1 MKGGSICKTGEVL
14 ALDPL
19 FTNGDRYTLGEDL
32 EGSGK
37 IFIDTDDELIAIK
50 YFPEYNDRC
59 INEGIILK
67 RLNDSGF
74 TPKYYGTYTCKDNL
88 KPVYVVM
95 DRIMGE
101 DLLFLLT
108 KYINIEKKNTET
120 FDKVSN
126 TIQFI
131 IPYIDEIYRLYN
143 LLMDRGIIQTDLYLQ
158 NIILGNDGR
167 IYLIDFEFAK
177 DVGEYIPF
185 EYRLTLEQVLE
196 NLVTRKPTHKYNAYL
211 TRTGLGKLKK
221 YTKNTRRPYKSTK
234 THKKRK
240 SSKGK

>member
-1 MKGGSICKTGEVL
+1 
-14 ALDPL
+14 
-19 FTNGDRYTLGEDL
+19 
-32 EGSGK
+32 
-37 IFIDTDDELIAIK
+37 
-50 YFPEYNDRC
+50 
-59 INEGIILK
+59 
-67 RLNDSGF
+67 
-74 TPKYYGTYTCKDNL
+74 
-88 KPVYVVM
+88 
-95 DRIMGE
+95 MGE